1 MDYIQKRNYK
11 MSVKQLSYQQLNDLH
26 YKLNILLES
35 APVEN
40 IKIINEKINL
50 VIFEINEF
58 DNVSLSY

>member
-1 MDYIQKRNYK
+1 
-11 MSVKQLSYQQLNDLH
+11 MSVKKLSYQQLNDLY

-35 APVEN
+35 APVKN

-58 DNVSLSY
+58 DNVSLSC